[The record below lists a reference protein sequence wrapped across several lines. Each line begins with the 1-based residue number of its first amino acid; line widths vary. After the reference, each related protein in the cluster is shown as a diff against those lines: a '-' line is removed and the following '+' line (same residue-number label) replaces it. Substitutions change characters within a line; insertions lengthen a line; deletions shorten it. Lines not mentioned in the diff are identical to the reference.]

1 MRREPGRRASRKS
14 KVDGLLVVKEFEVAE
29 QISGDAIGF
38 GLGVKLVEL
47 FGDLVNGVV
56 AVAELNN
63 FEARPLQAE
72 RLLRGKERARKFGL
86 FVEAYAGSQA
96 WSGGEFRL
104 HRISSLARES

>member
-1 MRREPGRRASRKS
+1 MRREPGRRTIRKS

-38 GLGVKLVEL
+38 RLGVKLVEL

-63 FEARPLQAE
+63 FEAGPLQAE
-72 RLLRGKERARKFGL
+72 RLLRCKEHARELGL
-86 FVEAYAGSQA
+86 FVEMYPGSEA
-96 WSGGEFRL
+96 WSGAEFGL
-104 HRISSLARES
+104 HRISSVARES

>member
-14 KVDGLLVVKEFEVAE
+14 KVDGLLVVKKFEVAE

-47 FGDLVNGVV
+47 SGDLVNGVV

-63 FEARPLQAE
+63 FEAGPLQAD
-72 RLLRGKERARKFGL
+72 RLLRCKEHARKLGL
-86 FVEAYAGSQA
+86 FVEADAGSEA

-104 HRISSLARES
+104 HRISSVAGES

>member
-1 MRREPGRRASRKS
+1 MRREPGRRTIRKS
-14 KVDGLLVVKEFEVAE
+14 KVDGLLVVKEFEIAE

-38 GLGVKLVEL
+38 RLGVKLVEL

-56 AVAELNN
+56 AVAELND

-72 RLLRGKERARKFGL
+72 RLLRCKQQARKLSL
-86 FVEAYAGSQA
+86 FVETYAGSEA

-104 HRISSLARES
+104 HRISSAARES